1 MAYNEEL
8 ADRVRYALRERD
20 GISEKKMFGGI
31 CFLIN
36 GKMLAGVTKDD
47 LMVRVGPDN
56 HERLLDEKGARLMDF
71 TGRPMKGYLYVDA
84 TGLAADD
91 DLARWVDRGADF
103 ASTLT

>member
-1 MAYNEEL
+1 
-8 ADRVRYALRERD
+8 
-20 GISEKKMFGGI
+20 MFGGI

-56 HERLLDEKGARLMDF
+56 HDRLLEEKGARLMDF
-71 TGRPMKGYLYVDA
+71 TGRPMKGYVYVDA
-84 TGLAADD
+84 TGLAADV